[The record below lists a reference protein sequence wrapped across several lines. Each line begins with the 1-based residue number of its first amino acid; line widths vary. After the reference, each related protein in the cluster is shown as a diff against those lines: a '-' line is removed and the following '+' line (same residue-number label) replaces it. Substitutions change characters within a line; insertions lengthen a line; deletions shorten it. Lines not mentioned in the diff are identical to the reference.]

1 MRGVHGGDSRLQ
13 RLQLPRTSERC
24 VSLCIQFARSSH
36 EEGGLVTSA
45 VDVGQGLREETRVQ
59 ASVWTSLLQL
69 PAHPLE
75 DGQHRLVPT
84 SSLEK
89 QDRPVGLNYLLQ
101 EIVTSRT
108 SLFRFQRG
116 IFGKSVCVGDWRR
129 HLLTRV
135 TGHLEDGAGHHVAAG
150 GLEDRPPEG
159 PTEPCAFRVLAASL

>member
-1 MRGVHGGDSRLQ
+1 MWGR
-13 RLQLPRTSERC
+13 
-24 VSLCIQFARSSH
+24 
-36 EEGGLVTSA
+36 
-45 VDVGQGLREETRVQ
+45 GLREETRVQ

-135 TGHLEDGAGHHVAAG
+135 TGNLEDGAGHHVAAG
-150 GLEDRPPEG
+150 GLEDRPAEG
-159 PTEPCAFRVLAASL
+159 PAEPYASRVLAASL